1 MRRKNM
7 FISFEGID
15 GCGKGTQISYLEK
28 YLDSIGKTYIVVREP
43 GGTEIGETI
52 REVLLH
58 SKFAITGKAELLL
71 FLASRAQ
78 LVHEKILPALKEG
91 KVVIADRFIDSSVA
105 YQGAGRKIGVEE
117 VKKLNSFATE
127 NIKPDITF
135 YIDIPVS
142 TFYQRKPFAD
152 RIECEGT
159 AFLETVRQAYLKM
172 AHEEPNRIVVIDG
185 SKNTEDVWK
194 NILSH
199 LNQVRDLI

>member
-1 MRRKNM
+1 M

-15 GCGKGTQISYLEK
+15 GCGKGTQISYFEK

-142 TFYQRKPFAD
+142 TFYQRKLFAD

-172 AHEEPNRIVVIDG
+172 AREEPNRIVVIDG

-194 NILSH
+194 SILSH